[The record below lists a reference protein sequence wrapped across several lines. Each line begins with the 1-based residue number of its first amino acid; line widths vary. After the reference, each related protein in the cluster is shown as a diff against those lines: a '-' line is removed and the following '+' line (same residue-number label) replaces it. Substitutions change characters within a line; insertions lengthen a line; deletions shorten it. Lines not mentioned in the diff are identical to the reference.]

1 MIVPFYLRIWMLIWI
16 TDRHECGQ
24 YVDQVNESRVQLES
38 YVMDLQNEIQ
48 DRTILIQLLEESE
61 LFYEVQNSEANIVGT
76 VSNMMKISLHCIV
89 LYLYIYIALLA
100 RDVPGSIFYRVLSTG
115 Y

>member
-1 MIVPFYLRIWMLIWI
+1 M

-24 YVDQVNESRVQLES
+24 YVDQVHESRVQLES

-61 LFYEVQNSEANIVGT
+61 LFYDVQNSEANIVAT
-76 VSNMMKISLHCIV
+76 VGDMIKISLHNNYGKFNNSNKVVFVIPTFIQV
-89 LYLYIYIALLA
+89 
-100 RDVPGSIFYRVLSTG
+100 
-115 Y
+115 